1 MANTGTLVRVT
12 LGVGWG
18 ALARRGAPDKCTL
31 RPHEHCFCSVGR
43 MQPEDLQQP
52 GVCRPP
58 GSICQ
63 PGLRGRVPADPDVH
77 HPHELRQGLGSR
89 VQVGAGALVPGM
101 RGLQVAQNAEQGL
114 PRDELGWPLPRRA
127 EGPGIR
133 AGPSPTRR
141 EEPSSARPVS
151 QELGAFHP
159 HHNPGWGRWHCPRCT
174 DEGTKAQGGK
184 ATSLKLHH
192 LWKS

>member
-1 MANTGTLVRVT
+1 MANVGTLVRVT

-58 GSICQ
+58 GSVCQ

-133 AGPSPTRR
+133 AGPSPPRQGR
-141 EEPSSARPVS
+141 AEQCSPSFSGAGSVPSSPQPWV
-151 QELGAFHP
+151 
-159 HHNPGWGRWHCPRCT
+159 
-174 DEGTKAQGGK
+174 GTLALSPLYG
-184 ATSLKLHH
+184 
-192 LWKS
+192 